1 MVSERKFISEN
12 VRRVLLREHIKKE
25 VERAGFG
32 GLEIQRT
39 PMGTRVTL
47 IAERPG
53 IVIGRKGEAIKNL
66 TGTIEK
72 KFTFDNPQVEV
83 QEVKNANLNA
93 NIMARKLANSL
104 ERGWKFRRAGH
115 STVQKIMGAGAKGC
129 QVIIAGKLTG
139 ERHRTAKFTA
149 GHIKHSGETANIW
162 MEEGHA
168 TALTKPGVL
177 GVKVLIM
184 NPNAKLPDEVKV
196 LPIKKEI
203 EEKKVE
209 KTEEKKEEKKESG
222 EKEKKPE
229 KIEEEKVEK
238 KLEQKKSEMKEPK
251 EKKEVKKA
259 EEKTGNII
267 KKLKKKIK
275 KPEGVEEVEV

>member
-1 MVSERKFISEN
+1 MVNERKFISEN
-12 VRRVLLREHIKKE
+12 VRRVLLKEHIKKE

-47 IAERPG
+47 IVERPG
-53 IVIGRKGEAIKNL
+53 MVIGRKGESIKNL
-66 TGTIEK
+66 TETIEK
-72 KFTFDNPQVEV
+72 KFTFDNPQIEV
-83 QEVKNANLNA
+83 QEVKNPNLNA
-93 NIMARKLANSL
+93 NIMARKLADSL

-139 ERHRTAKFTA
+139 ERHRTAKFTE

-162 MEEGHA
+162 MDKGYA
-168 TALTKPGVL
+168 TALTKPGIL
-177 GVKVLIM
+177 GVKVFIM
-184 NPNAKLPDEVKV
+184 NPDAKLPDEIRI
-196 LPIKKEI
+196 LTAKKGME
-203 EEKKVE
+203 
-209 KTEEKKEEKKESG
+209 
-222 EKEKKPE
+222 EKKPE

-238 KLEQKKSEMKEPK
+238 E
-251 EKKEVKKA
+251 EKKQSKKKEEVKKP
-259 EEKTGNII
+259 EEKASNII

-275 KPEGVEEVEV
+275 KQEMVEEFEI

>member
-12 VRRVLLREHIKKE
+12 VRRVLLKEYIKKE

-53 IVIGRKGEAIKNL
+53 MVIGRKGESIKNL
-66 TGTIEK
+66 TETIEK
-72 KFTFDNPQVEV
+72 KFTFDNPQIEV
-83 QEVKNANLNA
+83 QEVKNPNLNA
-93 NIMARKLANSL
+93 NIMARKLADSL

-139 ERHRTAKFTA
+139 ERHRTAKFTE

-162 MEEGHA
+162 MDKGYA
-168 TALTKPGVL
+168 TALTKPGII

-184 NPNAKLPDEVKV
+184 NPNAKLPDEIRI
-196 LPIKKEI
+196 LTAKKGME
-203 EEKKVE
+203 
-209 KTEEKKEEKKESG
+209 
-222 EKEKKPE
+222 EKKPE
-229 KIEEEKVEK
+229 KIEEK
-238 KLEQKKSEMKEPK
+238 KEE
-251 EKKEVKKA
+251 EKKEGVKKA
-259 EEKTGNII
+259 EKKTINII

-275 KPEGVEEVEV
+275 EPEVLEDVENDFPQMRKK

>member
-1 MVSERKFISEN
+1 MVNERKFISEN
-12 VRRVLLREHIKKE
+12 VRRVMLKEHIKKE

-47 IAERPG
+47 IVERPG
-53 IVIGRKGEAIKNL
+53 MVIGRKGESIKNL
-66 TGTIEK
+66 TETIEK
-72 KFTFDNPQVEV
+72 KFTFDNPQIEV
-83 QEVKNANLNA
+83 QEVKNSNLNA
-93 NIMARKLANSL
+93 NIMARKLADSL

-139 ERHRTAKFTA
+139 ERHRTAKFTE

-162 MEEGHA
+162 MDKGYA
-168 TALTKPGVL
+168 TALTKPGIL
-177 GVKVLIM
+177 GVKVFIM
-184 NPNAKLPDEVKV
+184 NSDAKLPDEIRI
-196 LPIKKEI
+196 LTAKKGME
-203 EEKKVE
+203 
-209 KTEEKKEEKKESG
+209 
-222 EKEKKPE
+222 EKKPE

-238 KLEQKKSEMKEPK
+238 E
-251 EKKEVKKA
+251 EKKQSKKKEELKKP
-259 EEKTGNII
+259 EEKASNII

-275 KPEGVEEVEV
+275 KQGAVEEFEI

>member
-66 TGTIEK
+66 TETIEK

-93 NIMARKLANSL
+93 
-104 ERGWKFRRAGH
+104 
-115 STVQKIMGAGAKGC
+115 KI
-129 QVIIAGKLTG
+129 
-139 ERHRTAKFTA
+139 
-149 GHIKHSGETANIW
+149 
-162 MEEGHA
+162 
-168 TALTKPGVL
+168 
-177 GVKVLIM
+177 
-184 NPNAKLPDEVKV
+184 
-196 LPIKKEI
+196 
-203 EEKKVE
+203 
-209 KTEEKKEEKKESG
+209 
-222 EKEKKPE
+222 
-229 KIEEEKVEK
+229 
-238 KLEQKKSEMKEPK
+238 
-251 EKKEVKKA
+251 
-259 EEKTGNII
+259 
-267 KKLKKKIK
+267 
-275 KPEGVEEVEV
+275 

>member
-53 IVIGRKGEAIKNL
+53 MVIGRKGKAIKNL
-66 TGTIEK
+66 TDTIEK
-72 KFTFDNPQVEV
+72 KFTFDNPQIEV
-83 QEVKNANLNA
+83 QEVKNPNLNA
-93 NIMARKLANSL
+93 NIMARKLADSL

-139 ERHRTAKFTA
+139 ERHRTAKFTE

-162 MEEGHA
+162 MDKGYA
-168 TALTKPGVL
+168 TALTKPGIL
-177 GVKVLIM
+177 GVKVFIM
-184 NPNAKLPDEVKV
+184 NPDAKLPDEIRI
-196 LPIKKEI
+196 LTAKKGME
-203 EEKKVE
+203 
-209 KTEEKKEEKKESG
+209 
-222 EKEKKPE
+222 EKKPE

-238 KLEQKKSEMKEPK
+238 E
-251 EKKEVKKA
+251 EKKQSKKKEEVKKP
-259 EEKTGNII
+259 EEKASSII

-275 KPEGVEEVEV
+275 KQGAVEELEI

>member
-12 VRRVLLREHIKKE
+12 VRRVLLREYIKKE

-53 IVIGRKGEAIKNL
+53 MVIGRKGKAIKNL
-66 TGTIEK
+66 TDTIEK
-72 KFTFDNPQVEV
+72 KFTFDNPQIEV
-83 QEVKNANLNA
+83 QEVKNPNLNA
-93 NIMARKLANSL
+93 NIMARKLADSL

-139 ERHRTAKFTA
+139 ERHRTAKFTE
-149 GHIKHSGETANIW
+149 GHIKHSRETANLW
-162 MEEGHA
+162 MDKGYA
-168 TALTKPGVL
+168 TALTKPGIL
-177 GVKVLIM
+177 GVKVFIM
-184 NPNAKLPDEVKV
+184 NPDAKLPDEIRI
-196 LPIKKEI
+196 LTAKKGME
-203 EEKKVE
+203 
-209 KTEEKKEEKKESG
+209 
-222 EKEKKPE
+222 EKKPE

-238 KLEQKKSEMKEPK
+238 E
-251 EKKEVKKA
+251 EKKQSKKKEEVKKP
-259 EEKTGNII
+259 EEKASSII

-275 KPEGVEEVEV
+275 KQGAVEELEI

>member
-12 VRRVLLREHIKKE
+12 VRRVLLKEHIRKE

-53 IVIGRKGEAIKNL
+53 MVIGKDGRAIKNL
-66 TGTIEK
+66 TETIEK
-72 KFTFDNPQVEV
+72 KFAFDNPQIEVE
-83 QEVKNANLNA
+83 EVKNPNLNA
-93 NIMARKLANSL
+93 NIMARKLADSL

-115 STVQKIMGAGAKGC
+115 STVQKIMEAGAKGC

-149 GHIKHSGETANIW
+149 GHIKHSGETASIW
-162 MEEGHA
+162 MEKGYA
-168 TALTKPGVL
+168 TALTKPGIL

-184 NPNAKLPDEVKV
+184 NPDAKLPDEIRILTAEKGM
-196 LPIKKEI
+196 
-203 EEKKVE
+203 EEKKPE
-209 KTEEKKEEKKESG
+209 KTEEKKKEEKKE
-222 EKEKKPE
+222 
-229 KIEEEKVEK
+229 
-238 KLEQKKSEMKEPK
+238 
-251 EKKEVKKA
+251 EVKKA
-259 EEKTGNII
+259 SNII

-275 KPEGVEEVEV
+275 EPGVLEEVEV

>member
-53 IVIGRKGEAIKNL
+53 MVIGRKGEAIKNL
-66 TGTIEK
+66 TDTIEK
-72 KFTFDNPQVEV
+72 KFTFDNPQIEV
-83 QEVKNANLNA
+83 QEVKNPNLNA
-93 NIMARKLANSL
+93 NIMARKLADSL

-139 ERHRTAKFTA
+139 ERHRTAKFTE

-162 MEEGHA
+162 MDKGYA
-168 TALTKPGVL
+168 TALTKPGIL
-177 GVKVLIM
+177 GVKVFIM
-184 NPNAKLPDEVKV
+184 NPDAKLPDEIRI
-196 LPIKKEI
+196 LTAKKGME
-203 EEKKVE
+203 
-209 KTEEKKEEKKESG
+209 
-222 EKEKKPE
+222 EKKPE

-238 KLEQKKSEMKEPK
+238 E
-251 EKKEVKKA
+251 EKKQSKKKEEVKKP
-259 EEKTGNII
+259 EEKASSII

-275 KPEGVEEVEV
+275 KQGAVEELEI